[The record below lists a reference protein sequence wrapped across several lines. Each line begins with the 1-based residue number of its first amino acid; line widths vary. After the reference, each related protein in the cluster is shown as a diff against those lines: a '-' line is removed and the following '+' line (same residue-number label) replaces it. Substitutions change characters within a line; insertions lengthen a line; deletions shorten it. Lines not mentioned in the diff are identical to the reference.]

1 MTEEEAKLKWCPMS
15 RVAIPQRDVR
25 NNTVGHTVAN
35 RLDDYKFPFHSA
47 CIGSN
52 CMMWRWEKVENPE
65 GNPLNKPL
73 LFIDSTTDGYCGLAK

>member
-35 RLDDYKFPFHSA
+35 RLDDHKFPFHSA

-52 CMMWRWEKVENPE
+52 CMMWRWHGPHDEKR
-65 GNPLNKPL
+65 
-73 LFIDSTTDGYCGLAK
+73 GYCGLAK